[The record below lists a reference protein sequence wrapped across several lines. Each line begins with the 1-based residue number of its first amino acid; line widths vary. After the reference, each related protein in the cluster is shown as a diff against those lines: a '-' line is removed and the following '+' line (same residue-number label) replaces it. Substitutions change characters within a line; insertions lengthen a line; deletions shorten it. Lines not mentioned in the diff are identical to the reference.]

1 MLSPIYVHR
10 IEIIAFTEPGM
21 DMSVGSINL
30 RNKIVILPAKT
41 GLFRNSSGIT
51 DRDVQVMANQ
61 GQENKGEKH
70 YFIKKKEETERGS

>member
-10 IEIIAFTEPGM
+10 IEIIALTEPGM

-30 RNKIVILPAKT
+30 RNKIVILP

-51 DRDVQVMANQ
+51 DRDVQVMANH
-61 GQENKGEKH
+61 GQENKGEEH
-70 YFIKKKEETERGS
+70 YFI